1 MWGDYYKVKSKLTSV
16 IDHARKLL
24 QPVLNAQRNCVMML
38 VSNLASPDSFS
49 INCTDKIL
57 SHILCRINT
66 DIDSFHEEFEVQKN
80 KSCLS
85 FQILKN
91 SSCLL
96 FLWSDHNVGVITRCN
111 AQGMNNFRIGN
122 IENLFFVLLATNIAL
137 SPILSL
143 HSRNNKFLDQIHF
156 KQMSQKYEY
165 ITKSL
170 NTDTYK
176 GYQICE
182 TEQLNMPIGIA
193 FFICKSGLVISNLLL
208 CNGIIDCPN
217 DDSSDEEF
225 CQCSFSEANPH
236 SKHCKFLI
244 QGNDRIIC
252 SELYYM
258 ALGACHQYT
267 NREYNHKVAVTKNDT
282 QPYICKEGPIDK
294 ILSNDLYGDCF
305 LGEDEPILRS
315 LLINH
320 VTSSCADSNQI
331 PCFEGHP
338 KCYNISD
345 ICSYK
350 LNTYG
355 HLLPCR
361 NGAHL
366 ESCKDFDCNAKFK
379 CPNYYCIPFEYVCDG
394 SWDCPTGTD
403 ENVCNDPHRC
413 NKMFKCK
420 GTLSKCIHLG
430 NICDNM
436 KNCPLGDDEF
446 LCEVKDITCPV
457 NCQCL
462 SLAISC
468 RQGNLPAAKVF
479 LPFMYISLYNSKDI
493 TFSDVITR
501 SPNVNYLKL
510 RFNNIQMQDIC
521 NCWGCG
527 NLLHFDVAFNLIQI
541 IRKQCSQT
549 YYLLTALNVNDN
561 LIKYI
566 EDKSFTK
573 LHNLK
578 FVNLS
583 NNDILNIPQFIFF
596 NTQLM
601 NMISIKNN
609 PLRSIHENALQNVN
623 IKIIESTSYQICCI
637 VHQAKCSAQK
647 PWYISCSDLLSTS
660 SIKFIYI
667 LMSIFI
673 MFVNTLSICSHIVLR
688 KSSTSYFITIASVNI
703 TDMLCGLYLCV
714 IWIGDLYFRGKF
726 ISHERYWRSSFL
738 CFTAFGLS
746 LWFSVVAPLIL
757 LFLSL
762 SRLMIVV
769 NPLSVRFKT
778 TKSIFKFLFAI
789 ILVSMSVSIVLT
801 LLIRFTQERL
811 PLSLCLPFV
820 DPTNSILLIKIIA
833 WCTAIIQVTISVF
846 ILALHSLLVQY
857 LRKYQM
863 EMDQNK
869 NKENSDKTII
879 IQLALI
885 TVSNIIC
892 WLPTNIIYL
901 TSLFLPR
908 YPTDLVIWTTVLV
921 TPLNSMINPTVFAV
935 TLLRGFSTIKISFS
949 RA

>member
-1 MWGDYYKVKSKLTSV
+1 MT
-16 IDHARKLL
+16 
-24 QPVLNAQRNCVMML
+24 AQRNCVMML
-38 VSNLASPDSFS
+38 LTNLFSPDSLS
-49 INCTDKIL
+49 IGCNDKIL
-57 SHILCRINT
+57 SQILCRINS
-66 DIDSFHEEFEVQKN
+66 DINSFHEEFEAQRN
-80 KSCLS
+80 RSCLS
-85 FQILKN
+85 FQISKD

-96 FLWSDHNVGVITRCN
+96 FLWSDQNVDITRKCN
-111 AQGMNNFRIGN
+111 AQGMDNFRIQN
-122 IENLFFVLLATNIAL
+122 IESLFFVLLATNIAL

-143 HSRNNKFLDQIHF
+143 HSKNKKILNRFLYHTISRN
-156 KQMSQKYEY
+156 YEY
-165 ITKSL
+165 INKSL
-170 NTDTYK
+170 NTDTYE

-182 TEQLNMPIGIA
+182 TEQLNMSIGIA
-193 FFICKSGLVISNLLL
+193 FFVCKSGLVISNLLL
-208 CNGIIDCPN
+208 CNGVIDCP
-217 DDSSDEEF
+217 DEDSSDEQF
-225 CQCSFSEANPH
+225 CECSFSEGNPNF
-236 SKHCKFLI
+236 KHCKEII
-244 QGNDRIIC
+244 QGNSRIAC

-258 ALGACHQYT
+258 SLGTCHQYT
-267 NREYNHKVAVTKNDT
+267 NWKYDQTVYVSKNDIQT
-282 QPYICKEGPIDK
+282 FICKEGPIDK
-294 ILSNDLYGDCF
+294 TLSDDLYGDCF

-320 VTSSCADSNQI
+320 VTTSCDDSNQI
-331 PCFEGHP
+331 PCLRGHS

-420 GTLSKCIHLG
+420 GTFSKCIHLG
-430 NICDNM
+430 NICDNI

-446 LCEVKDITCPV
+446 LCKVKGITCPV

-468 RQGNLPAAKVF
+468 RQGNLPTVKIS
-479 LPFMYISLYNSKDI
+479 LPFMYISLNNSKHI
-493 TFSDVITR
+493 TFSHVITR
-501 SPNVNYLKL
+501 SPNVNYLRL
-510 RFNNIQMQDIC
+510 RFNNIQIQDIC
-521 NCWGCG
+521 NCQGCD
-527 NLLHFDVAFNLIQI
+527 NLLLLDVAFNLIEI
-541 IRKQCSQT
+541 IRKQCFNG
-549 YYLLTALNVNDN
+549 YYPLTALNVHDN

-583 NNDILNIPQFIFF
+583 NNNILNVPQFIFS
-596 NTQLM
+596 NTQLI

-609 PLRSIHENALQNVN
+609 PLRSIHENAFQNV
-623 IKIIESTSYQICCI
+623 KVELIESTSYQICCI
-637 VHQAKCSAQK
+637 VHQKAKCNAKK
-647 PWYISCSDLLSTS
+647 PWYISCSDLLSTGT
-660 SIKFIYI
+660 IKFIYI

-673 MFVNTLSICSHIVLR
+673 IFVNTMSICSHVILR
-688 KSSTSYFITIASVNI
+688 KSNTSYFITVASVNI
-703 TDMLCGLYLCV
+703 TDMLCGLYLCI
-714 IWIGDLYFRGKF
+714 IWITDLYFRGKF
-726 ISHERYWRSSFL
+726 ISQERHWRSSFL
-738 CFTAFGLS
+738 CFTAFGIS

-757 LFLSL
+757 LFLSFT
-762 SRLMIVV
+762 RLMIVV
-769 NPLSVRFKT
+769 NPLSVSFKT
-778 TKSIFKFLFAI
+778 TKSIFKFLFVI
-789 ILVSMSVSIVLT
+789 IIVSMSLSIVLT
-801 LLIRFTQERL
+801 LLMKFTQERL

-833 WCTAIIQVTISVF
+833 WCVAIIQVIISVL

-857 LRKYQM
+857 LRQYQM
-863 EMDQNK
+863 EMGQDK
-869 NKENSDKTII
+869 NKEHSDTNII

-921 TPLNSMINPTVFAV
+921 TPLNSMINPTVFTV
-935 TLLRGFSTIKISFS
+935 TLLRGLSTNKTKI
-949 RA
+949 